1 MRKTRVRSAVLIVAA
16 VLLAGGIALYLSRHN
31 MEKKGH
37 YTLYIGGYGN
47 AAVKCLFNSKSM
59 EYSIN
64 RDFKAINPSYL
75 VTVPSPRRIYGVSES
90 GASSGVWG
98 YVNNNLDQSLGFV
111 KDNGADACF
120 LTYFRNHLI
129 TAGYG
134 KGSISIFPLDT
145 AGTVCPASQTVK
157 FPSSSGAVSRLHMV
171 KVLTARQ
178 TGNNYL
184 LATDKG
190 CDRIH
195 SFRISESGESLRLE
209 QCDSA
214 FIEVP
219 KGYGPR
225 HMEFS
230 KDGKFMYLLCETSGR
245 ILVYSVREIDSNI
258 IFRQI
263 QDIVSDKE
271 QMGASADIHLSPDGR
286 YLYASNR
293 RGKDGIAIFRV
304 EEEGTLSRIA
314 YQVTGQW
321 PRSFALSP
329 DGEYMFVCCQK
340 DRLVQIFRVDKSSGY
355 LLNTGKTISF
365 PDLEPS
371 CILVRKS

>member
-1 MRKTRVRSAVLIVAA
+1 MRKPGVRGVILIVAA
-16 VLLAGGIALYLSRHN
+16 VLLAGGVVLYFSGNSMARN
-31 MEKKGH
+31 GH

-64 RDFKAINPSYL
+64 RDFKAKNPSYL
-75 VTVPSPRRIYGVSES
+75 VTTASSRRLYGVSES

-98 YVNNNLDQSLGFV
+98 YVNSNLDQSLGFV
-111 KDNGADACF
+111 RDNGADACF
-120 LTYFRNHLI
+120 LTYYKNHLI

-134 KGSISIFPLDT
+134 TGSISIYPLDT
-145 AGTVCPASQTVK
+145 AGVVCPASQTVR
-157 FPSSSGAVSRLHMV
+157 FPASEGSVSRLHMV
-171 KVLTARQ
+171 RVLTARQ

-190 CDRIH
+190 CDRIY
-195 SFRISESGESLRLE
+195 SFRITDDDASLRLE
-209 QCDSA
+209 PCDTA
-214 FIEVP
+214 FMDVP

-230 KDGKFMYLLCETSGR
+230 RDGKFMYLLCETSGK
-245 ILVYSVREIDSNI
+245 IIVYSVRETEGNI
-258 IFRQI
+258 VLREI

-286 YLYASNR
+286 FLYASNR

-304 EEEGTLSRIA
+304 GEDGTLSRIA

-321 PRSFALSP
+321 PRSFAISP

-340 DRLVQIFRVDKSSGY
+340 DKLVQIFSIDRSSGY
-355 LLNTGKTISF
+355 LVNTGKSISF

-371 CILVRKS
+371 CILVRSY